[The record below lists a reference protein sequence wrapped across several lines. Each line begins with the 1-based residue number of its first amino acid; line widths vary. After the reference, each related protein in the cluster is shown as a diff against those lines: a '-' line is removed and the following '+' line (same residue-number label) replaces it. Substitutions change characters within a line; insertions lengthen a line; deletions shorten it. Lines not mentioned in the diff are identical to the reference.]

1 MKECWNDDKNSRP
14 TFLELKETF
23 DGFIEYEERYNYL
36 TLDGDRAEDEDGAP
50 QLTVEC
56 SDPGS
61 ALEGAVLAAQ
71 PIEGSASGHEAVV
84 TIVESAC

>member
-14 TFLELKETF
+14 TFLELKEAF
-23 DGFIEYEERYNYL
+23 DGLIAYEERYNYL
-36 TLDGDRAEDEDGAP
+36 RLDGDRAEDEEVAP

-56 SDPGS
+56 SDPGL
-61 ALEGAVLAAQ
+61 ALEGVVLAAQ
-71 PIEGSASGHEAVV
+71 PIKGSASGQEAVV